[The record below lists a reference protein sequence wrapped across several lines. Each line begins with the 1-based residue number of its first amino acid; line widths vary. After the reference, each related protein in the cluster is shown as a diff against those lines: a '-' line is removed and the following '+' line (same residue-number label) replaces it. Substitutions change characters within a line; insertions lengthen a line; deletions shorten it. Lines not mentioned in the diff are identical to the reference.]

1 MSIPSPSTADPSSSV
16 TRDVEASDR
25 KVVFLPRAF
34 GRRRERRAGDAEEA
48 RIAAALAARDPEA
61 ITAVSQRFGRFL
73 GGFLADTLPDR
84 GSAEEVLQQ
93 VLVEI
98 WRRGPEY
105 DPSRASLLTWMMT
118 IARSR
123 AIDERRRR
131 RPEPI
136 SPDLVTGAV
145 EEPTTIET
153 DQLLERWR
161 VAELL
166 DRIPREEAMMLRL
179 RFYEGLAQP
188 EIAARMGMK
197 LGTVKS
203 RMVGALARLRD
214 LIEEEEGR

>member
-1 MSIPSPSTADPSSSV
+1 
-16 TRDVEASDR
+16 VEASHR
-25 KVVFLPRAF
+25 KVVFLSRRAL
-34 GRRRERRAGDAEEA
+34 GRRRDRRAGDADEA
-48 RIAAALAARDPEA
+48 RLAAALAARDPEA
-61 ITAVSQRFGRFL
+61 ITAVSERFGRFL
-73 GGFLADTLPDR
+73 GGFLADALPDR

-93 VLVEI
+93 VLVEV

-136 SPDLVTGAV
+136 EPELVAGAV
-145 EEPTTIET
+145 EEPPGTET
-153 DQLLERWR
+153 DELLERWR

-166 DRIPREEAMMLRL
+166 TRIPHEEATMLRL

-188 EIAARMGMK
+188 EIADRMGMK

-203 RMVGALARLRD
+203 RMVNALTRLRD
-214 LIEEEEGR
+214 LIEEEGSR

>member
-1 MSIPSPSTADPSSSV
+1 
-16 TRDVEASDR
+16 VEASNR
-25 KVVFLPRAF
+25 KVVFLSRRAL
-34 GRRRERRAGDAEEA
+34 GRRRDRRAGDADEA
-48 RIAAALAARDPEA
+48 RLAAALAARDPEA
-61 ITAVSQRFGRFL
+61 ITAVSERFGRFL
-73 GGFLADTLPDR
+73 GGFLADALPDR

-93 VLVEI
+93 VLVEV

-131 RPEPI
+131 RPEPVE
-136 SPDLVTGAV
+136 PELVAAAL
-145 EEPTTIET
+145 EEPPGTET
-153 DQLLERWR
+153 DELLERWR

-166 DRIPREEAMMLRL
+166 TRIPAEEATMLRL

-188 EIAARMGMK
+188 EIADRMGMK

-203 RMVGALARLRD
+203 RMVTALTRLRD
-214 LIEEEEGR
+214 LIEEEGSR

>member
-1 MSIPSPSTADPSSSV
+1 M
-16 TRDVEASDR
+16 EASHR
-25 KVVFLPRAF
+25 KVVFLSRRPF

-48 RIAAALAARDPEA
+48 RIAAALATRDPEA
-61 ITAVSQRFGRFL
+61 ITAVSERFGRFL
-73 GGFLADTLPDR
+73 GGFLAEALPDR

-93 VLVEI
+93 VLVEV

-118 IARSR
+118 ITRSR

-131 RPEPI
+131 RPEPVE
-136 SPDLVTGAV
+136 PELLAGAV
-145 EEPTTIET
+145 DEPAGAET
-153 DQLLERWR
+153 DELIERWR

-166 DRIPREEAMMLRL
+166 TRIPPEEATMLRL

-203 RMVGALARLRD
+203 RMVAGLARLRD
-214 LIEEEEGR
+214 LIEEEGR

>member
-1 MSIPSPSTADPSSSV
+1 
-16 TRDVEASDR
+16 VEASDR
-25 KVVFLPRAF
+25 KIVFLPRGL
-34 GRRRERRAGDAEEA
+34 GRRRARRSGDAEEA
-48 RIAAALAARDPEA
+48 RIAAALAARDPQA
-61 ITAVSQRFGRFL
+61 IAAVSERFGRFL
-73 GGFLADTLPDR
+73 RGFLADALPDR

-105 DPSRASLLTWMMT
+105 DPARASLLTWMMT

-131 RPEPI
+131 RPEPV
-136 SPDLVTGAV
+136 SPESMAGAI

-153 DQLLERWR
+153 DELIERWR

-203 RMVGALARLRD
+203 RMVGALARLRE
-214 LIEEEEGR
+214 LIEQEERV

>member
-1 MSIPSPSTADPSSSV
+1 M
-16 TRDVEASDR
+16 EASHR
-25 KVVFLPRAF
+25 KVVFLSRRAF

-48 RIAAALAARDPEA
+48 RIAAALARRDPEA
-61 ITAVSQRFGRFL
+61 ITVVSERFGRFL
-73 GGFLADTLPDR
+73 GGFLAEALPDR
-84 GSAEEVLQQ
+84 GSAEDVLQQ
-93 VLVEI
+93 VLVEV

-118 IARSR
+118 ITRSR

-131 RPEPI
+131 RPEPVE
-136 SPDLVTGAV
+136 PDLVAEAV
-145 EEPTTIET
+145 EEPAGAET
-153 DQLLERWR
+153 DELLERWR

-166 DRIPREEAMMLRL
+166 TRIPPEEATMLRL

-203 RMVGALARLRD
+203 RMVTALARLRD
-214 LIEEEEGR
+214 LIEQEERR

>member
-1 MSIPSPSTADPSSSV
+1 
-16 TRDVEASDR
+16 VEASDR
-25 KVVFLPRAF
+25 KVVFLPRRAF
-34 GRRRERRAGDAEEA
+34 GRRRNRRAGDAEEA
-48 RIAAALAARDPEA
+48 RIIAALAGRDPEA
-61 ITAVSQRFGRFL
+61 ITAVSERFGRFL
-73 GGFLADTLPDR
+73 GGFLAEALPDR

-98 WRRGPEY
+98 WRRGPDY

-136 SPDLVTGAV
+136 SPEALAGAL
-145 EEPTTIET
+145 EETAEPET
-153 DQLLERWR
+153 DELIERWR

-166 DRIPREEAMMLRL
+166 SRIPREEAMMLRL
-179 RFYEGLAQP
+179 RFYDGLAQP

-214 LIEEEEGR
+214 LIEEEERR

>member
-1 MSIPSPSTADPSSSV
+1 
-16 TRDVEASDR
+16 VEASHR
-25 KVVFLPRAF
+25 KVVFLSRRAL
-34 GRRRERRAGDAEEA
+34 GRRRDRRAGDADEA
-48 RIAAALAARDPEA
+48 RLAAALAARDPEA
-61 ITAVSQRFGRFL
+61 ITALSERFGRFL
-73 GGFLADTLPDR
+73 GGFLADALPDR

-93 VLVEI
+93 VLVEV

-131 RPEPI
+131 RPEPVE
-136 SPDLVTGAV
+136 PELVAGAV
-145 EEPTTIET
+145 EEPPGTET
-153 DQLLERWR
+153 DELLERWR

-166 DRIPREEAMMLRL
+166 TRIPAEEATMLRL

-188 EIAARMGMK
+188 EIADRMGMK

-203 RMVGALARLRD
+203 RMVTALTRLRD
-214 LIEEEEGR
+214 LIEEEGSR

>member
-1 MSIPSPSTADPSSSV
+1 M
-16 TRDVEASDR
+16 EASNR
-25 KVVFLPRAF
+25 KVVFLSRRAF
-34 GRRRERRAGDAEEA
+34 GRRRDSRAGDAEEA
-48 RIAAALAARDPEA
+48 RIAAALATRDPEA
-61 ITAVSQRFGRFL
+61 IAVVSERFGRFL
-73 GGFLADTLPDR
+73 GGFLGEALPDR

-93 VLVEI
+93 VLVEV

-131 RPEPI
+131 RPEPVE
-136 SPDLVTGAV
+136 PELVAAAV
-145 EEPTTIET
+145 EEPPEAET
-153 DQLLERWR
+153 DELLERWR

-166 DRIPREEAMMLRL
+166 TRIPHEEATMLRL

-203 RMVGALARLRD
+203 RMVNALARLRD

>member
-1 MSIPSPSTADPSSSV
+1 
-16 TRDVEASDR
+16 VEASDR
-25 KVVFLPRAF
+25 KVVFLPRSF
-34 GRRRERRAGDAEEA
+34 GRRRSRRAGDAEEA
-48 RIAAALAARDPEA
+48 RIVAALAARDPEA
-61 ITAVSQRFGRFL
+61 IASVSERFGRFL
-73 GGFLADTLPDR
+73 GGFLSDALPDR
-84 GSAEEVLQQ
+84 GSTEEVLQQ

-105 DPSRASLLTWMMT
+105 DPARASLLTWMMT

-136 SPDLVTGAV
+136 SPELITGAV
-145 EEPTTIET
+145 EEPATIET
-153 DQLLERWR
+153 DELIERWR

-203 RMVGALARLRD
+203 RMVGALARLRE
-214 LIEEEEGR
+214 LIEQEEGR

>member
-1 MSIPSPSTADPSSSV
+1 
-16 TRDVEASDR
+16 VEASHR
-25 KVVFLPRAF
+25 KVVFLSRPPF

-48 RIAAALAARDPEA
+48 RIAAALARRDPEA
-61 ITAVSQRFGRFL
+61 ITVVSERFGRFL
-73 GGFLADTLPDR
+73 GGFLAEALPDR
-84 GSAEEVLQQ
+84 GSAEDVLQQ
-93 VLVEI
+93 VLVEV

-118 IARSR
+118 ITRSR

-131 RPEPI
+131 RPEPVE
-136 SPDLVTGAV
+136 PDLVAEAV
-145 EEPTTIET
+145 EEPAGVET
-153 DQLLERWR
+153 DELLERWR

-166 DRIPREEAMMLRL
+166 TRIPPEEATMLRL

-203 RMVGALARLRD
+203 RMVTALARLRD
-214 LIEEEEGR
+214 LIEQEERR

>member
-1 MSIPSPSTADPSSSV
+1 
-16 TRDVEASDR
+16 VEASNR
-25 KVVFLPRAF
+25 KVVFLSRRAL
-34 GRRRERRAGDAEEA
+34 GRRRDRRAGDADEA
-48 RIAAALAARDPEA
+48 RLAAALAARDPEA
-61 ITAVSQRFGRFL
+61 ITAVSERFGRFL
-73 GGFLADTLPDR
+73 GGFLADALPDR

-93 VLVEI
+93 VLVEV

-131 RPEPI
+131 RPEPVE
-136 SPDLVTGAV
+136 PELVAGAV
-145 EEPTTIET
+145 EEPPGTET
-153 DQLLERWR
+153 DELLERWR

-166 DRIPREEAMMLRL
+166 TRIPAEEATMLRL

-188 EIAARMGMK
+188 EIADRMGMK

-203 RMVGALARLRD
+203 RMVTALTRLRD
-214 LIEEEEGR
+214 LIEEEGSR

>member
-1 MSIPSPSTADPSSSV
+1 M
-16 TRDVEASDR
+16 EASDR

-34 GRRRERRAGDAEEA
+34 GRRRGRRAGDAEEA

-61 ITAVSQRFGRFL
+61 ITAVSERFGRFL
-73 GGFLADTLPDR
+73 GGFLADALPDR

-98 WRRGPEY
+98 WRRGPDY

-131 RPEPI
+131 RPEPV
-136 SPDLVTGAV
+136 SPELIAGAA
-145 EEPTTIET
+145 EEPAVTET
-153 DQLLERWR
+153 DELIERWR

-166 DRIPREEAMMLRL
+166 TRIPHEEAMMLRL

-203 RMVGALARLRD
+203 RMVAGLTRLRD
-214 LIEEEEGR
+214 LIEQEERR

>member
-1 MSIPSPSTADPSSSV
+1 M
-16 TRDVEASDR
+16 EASDR

-34 GRRRERRAGDAEEA
+34 GRRNSRRAGDAEEA
-48 RIAAALAARDPEA
+48 RIAAALAARDPQA
-61 ITAVSQRFGRFL
+61 ITVVSERFGRFI
-73 GGFLADTLPDR
+73 GGFLADALPDR

-105 DPSRASLLTWMMT
+105 DPTRASLLTWMMT

-131 RPEPI
+131 RPEPV
-136 SPDLVTGAV
+136 PPEAFTGAA
-145 EEPTTIET
+145 EEPAAAET
-153 DQLLERWR
+153 DELIERWR

-166 DRIPREEAMMLRL
+166 TRIPREEAMMLRL

-203 RMVGALARLRD
+203 RMVAALTRLRE
-214 LIEEEEGR
+214 LIEEEGGR

>member
-1 MSIPSPSTADPSSSV
+1 
-16 TRDVEASDR
+16 VEASDR
-25 KVVFLPRAF
+25 KVVFLPRGF
-34 GRRRERRAGDAEEA
+34 GRRRSRRAGDAEEA
-48 RIAAALAARDPEA
+48 RIVAALATRDPEA
-61 ITAVSQRFGRFL
+61 IAAISERFGRFL
-73 GGFLADTLPDR
+73 GGFLADALPDR

-98 WRRGPEY
+98 WRRGPDY
-105 DPSRASLLTWMMT
+105 DPARASLLTWMMT

-136 SPDLVTGAV
+136 SPEVVAGAI
-145 EEPTTIET
+145 EEPTETET
-153 DQLLERWR
+153 DELLERWR

-166 DRIPREEAMMLRL
+166 SQIPREEATMLRL

-203 RMVGALARLRD
+203 RMVGALARLRE
-214 LIEEEEGR
+214 LIEQEERA